1 MLFALLALQ
10 LRSASASDS
19 MEPRT
24 PDVERVGIPTGTSSS
39 ADSTSGSSSSDS
51 KNSGVSESEGKVFKS
66 FKIGKWKVKPYVQPG
81 GGVLLNGS
89 TLSGVAGLDAGF
101 KYSRK
106 KWAGDLYLGGS
117 ATIGDGTSGYEAHLG
132 DDTGARLK
140 YWGVTLGLQGA
151 YSGYT
156 FTSSGDTVKGAP
168 SLSVPV
174 KLVLGPKK
182 YHLGVGVAP
191 AFTFDDD
198 RSVDWSRTD
207 AIGFGDEFSWYV
219 AGTINVKQVNIKIK
233 FTQSVLA
240 DEKGNAIV
248 TNTPTIS
255 LGVGDII
262 SLAP

>member
-1 MLFALLALQ
+1 MLFALLLVQ
-10 LRSASASDS
+10 LHTASASDVLKGGS
-19 MEPRT
+19 T
-24 PDVERVGIPTGTSSS
+24 SDDKTTTKSSS
-39 ADSTSGSSSSDS
+39 
-51 KNSGVSESEGKVFKS
+51 VSESEGKAFKS

-89 TLSGVAGLDAGF
+89 TLAGVAGLDAGF

-117 ATIGDGTSGYEAHLG
+117 ATIGDGASGYEAHVG

-140 YWGVTLGLQGA
+140 YWGLTLGLQGA

-156 FTSSGDTVKGAP
+156 YTSSGSTVKTAP
-168 SLSVPV
+168 TASVPV

-182 YHLGVGVAP
+182 YHVGVGVAP
-191 AFTFDDD
+191 AFTFDED
-198 RSVDWSRTD
+198 RSVNWNQTD

-219 AGTINVKQVNIKIK
+219 AGTINVKEVNLKVK

-240 DEKGNAIV
+240 GTHGEAIV

-255 LGVGDII
+255 IGVGDII